1 MERKKI
7 HKTHRRARR
16 WLPVL
21 LCLAVVLLFGTVSA
35 LTLPASTMQPQCGF
49 AEHTHTDA
57 CYTQVEDGAQE
68 TLTCTEA
75 HEHNARCYGT
85 WVVGCGK
92 AEHTH
97 TEACFPK
104 AATFS
109 AEQETAMLKIS
120 LLYGDEQPQS
130 TYPDGVF
137 SDTTSTMAGYL
148 RLEPSNASEGETR
161 PSAED
166 DIRFRVTDDPV
177 GRGSFGKV
185 AYKGDIYDVGIYK
198 TNPYPWK
205 IDLSNAR
212 PQPLQHIVIQ
222 DGKIEEN
229 GKTVLEGLDEYQGK
243 EGKTADLYDLDNN
256 GRSDDQIAFAYS
268 DATIVAAQ
276 SIYAEKFVAPAGS
289 DHWSNQGRV
298 LNIGSDFDY
307 LLKITNETTEVHTG
321 VAIYDVLPAIGDSNI
336 SGATARGS
344 EFPVRLREAI
354 TPPEGYK
361 VYYTT
366 GPEVYHRSM
375 SEMLAADVWTDAPA
389 DYSEVTAFRLAAGEG
404 VTLAGRSSV
413 QVRVPVCAAKTLDA
427 DAMAIL
433 AEKTYRNGSSGALE
447 HLVAVNSFDFQTDQ
461 LSSAKE
467 SNAVRVQIP
476 FVGFWMKKVDARNG
490 NIVSGAEFTLT
501 NEAGTVT
508 RTGVTDEQGRLLFR
522 ELPVGSY
529 TLTETKTPD
538 GYFDRRVSLTLTIAQ
553 NPITLEY
560 TVTFGGGH
568 TEAGTSADPLIVE
581 NDSSYELPQTGGMG
595 TGLKSYSRCFARR
608 LHVRRGILRPGAQGR
623 AVLLRHNGSDAA
635 RDRCGSVWSWAFSG
649 TVCSETAMQGGSFV
663 YIAQITAQNVVQL
676 GILQTAWKCAII
688 LAYSWYTNRIQ
699 ENAAFHLDFC
709 EGTRRMERKARQEVF
724 LMDGKMKA
732 IVATA
737 PNEYGIQ
744 MVDIPKPGYGEVL
757 CRVRSVSICGSD
769 PGLFEGHYDYLG
781 WPPQYPFIFG
791 HEWAGEVVELGEGV
805 GTLKVG
811 DRVAGE
817 AHSGCG
823 VCANCKQGFYT
834 LCLNYGKNEKGN
846 RHYGFT
852 TNGAYAEYGVFT
864 AKSCE
869 IMPDEVSFDE
879 ATMCDTAGVALQS
892 LRNAALTANEY
903 VAIYGPGPI
912 GNLAMQIANAR
923 GAKTIMVGRGARLA
937 MAKRDGA
944 LHCIDYTKQDPVTEI
959 MKLTD
964 GLGADAAIEAA
975 GTPDALHNAISCL
988 RKNGRVSCIALHK
1001 NPEASVPIND
1011 IVCKQIHVN
1020 GSRANPYCSKE
1031 VLQMLKEKKIDTKD
1045 LITHTFDMEQIHEA
1059 VELFENRRD
1068 GVMKVVIHV

>member
-16 WLPVL
+16 WLPGL

-85 WVVGCGK
+85 WVVACGK

-97 TEACFPK
+97 TEACFPE
-104 AATFS
+104 AAAFS

-212 PQPLQHIVIQ
+212 PQPLQHIVTQ
-222 DGKIEEN
+222 DRKIEEN

-243 EGKTADLYDLDNN
+243 EGKTADLYDLNNN

-336 SGATARGS
+336 SGTTARGS
-344 EFPVRLREAI
+344 EFSVRLREAI

-366 GPEVYHRSM
+366 SPEVYHRSV
-375 SEMLAADVWTDAPA
+375 SEMLTADVWTDAPA

-413 QVRVPVCAAKTLDA
+413 QVRVPVCAARTLDA

-433 AEKTYRNGSSGALE
+433 AEKTYRNGSSGELE
-447 HLVAVNSFDFQTDQ
+447 HLVAVNFFDFQTDQ

-490 NIVSGAEFTLT
+490 NIVPGAEFTLT

-595 TGLKSYSRCFARR
+595 MGLKSYSRCFARR

-649 TVCSETAMQGGSFV
+649 TVCSETAMQSGSFV
-663 YIAQITAQNVVQL
+663 YIAQIAAQNVVQL